1 MAEGAREELCFLR
14 KACGVYTAEG
24 GAGNTDT
31 KTDADAETML
41 SGHMLR
47 ASFQPRLFT
56 TAATELI
63 LPSM

>member
-1 MAEGAREELCFLR
+1 MLFER

-31 KTDADAETML
+31 KTDADVATVL
-41 SGHMLR
+41 SGHTLR
-47 ASFQPRLFT
+47 ASSQPRLFT

>member
-1 MAEGAREELCFLR
+1 MLFER
-14 KACGVYTAEG
+14 KACGVYAAEG

-31 KTDADAETML
+31 KTDAAVAMVL

-47 ASFQPRLFT
+47 ASSQPRLFM